1 MLKRLGGL
9 KENEIKDLRNA
20 VPETKGVKDVDRIS
34 LERRW
39 YGLNR
44 MSERGKWQPFSRKT
58 ASIRGWKGI

>member
-1 MLKRLGGL
+1 MR
-9 KENEIKDLRNA
+9 RNA
-20 VPETKGVKDVDRIS
+20 VLETKGVKDLDRIS

-44 MSERGKWQPFSRKT
+44 MSERGKWQTFFRKT